1 MLEKLETHTQHLEEL
16 VAVRTHE
23 LNAEK
28 KKVELLLYNIL
39 PK

>member
-1 MLEKLETHTQHLEEL
+1 MMKKLEKHNAKLEEL
-16 VAVRTHE
+16 VAERTAE
-23 LNAEK
+23 LNVEK